1 MADVELRGITKKYG
15 DVKAVDNISLKV
27 EEGEFLSFLGP
38 SGCGK
43 TTTLRMIAGF
53 EEPTEGSV
61 YIKGKRVNEVP
72 PYMRNIGMVF
82 QNYALFPHKS
92 VFNNI
97 AYGLKMRKIKKE
109 DIKTR
114 VEEALDVVRLSG
126 FGDRKP
132 NQLSG
137 GQQQRVALARALVIR
152 PDVLLLDEPL
162 SNLDAKLRKEMR
174 IETKRIQ
181 EAVGITAVYV
191 THDQTEALAMSDRI
205 AIIENGRLV
214 QLGVPKDI
222 YEYPKGDFVADF
234 MGESNKIVGKI
245 VSTDE
250 NESECLSETGLKVV
264 IKTHEG
270 FEVDKP
276 VCLYARIET
285 FEIFST
291 APPEGKNIFE
301 GRVDSISYQGGTTLY
316 GVQLI
321 DESRIYVESSREK
334 LFGKKIQPQ
343 SKVWVTISPSD
354 IIVLEEN
361 QCGL

>member
-1 MADVELRGITKKYG
+1 MADVELREITKKFG
-15 DVKAVDNISLKV
+15 EFTAVDNISLNV
-27 EEGEFLSFLGP
+27 NEGEFMSFLGP

-61 YIKGKRVNEVP
+61 CIKGKRVNEEP

-82 QNYALFPHKS
+82 QNYALFPHKT

-97 AYGLKMRKIKKE
+97 AYGLKMRKVDKNEIAR
-109 DIKTR
+109 R
-114 VEEALDVVRLSG
+114 VKEALEVVRLSG

-137 GQQQRVALARALVIR
+137 GQQQRVALARALVIK

-181 EAVGITAVYV
+181 EEIGITAIYV
-191 THDQTEALAMSDRI
+191 THDQTEALSMSDRI

-214 QLGVPKDI
+214 QLGIPKDI
-222 YEYPKGDFVADF
+222 YEYPQGSFVADF
-234 MGESNKIVGKI
+234 MGESNKIKGKI
-245 VSTDE
+245 VSVNED
-250 NESECLSETGLKVV
+250 ESEFCSQTGLRVI
-264 IKTHEG
+264 IKTDLGYEIN
-270 FEVDKP
+270 KS
-276 VCLYARIET
+276 VCLYGRIET

-291 APPEGKNIFE
+291 TPPLAKNIFE
-301 GRVDSISYQGGTTLY
+301 GKVESISYQGSNTLY
-316 GVQLI
+316 GVRLV
-321 DESRIYVESSREK
+321 DGTLIYVESAREK
-334 LFGKKIQPQ
+334 LFGQKIKSN
-343 SKVWVTISPSD
+343 SKVWITISPSD
-354 IIVLEEN
+354 IIVL
-361 QCGL
+361 